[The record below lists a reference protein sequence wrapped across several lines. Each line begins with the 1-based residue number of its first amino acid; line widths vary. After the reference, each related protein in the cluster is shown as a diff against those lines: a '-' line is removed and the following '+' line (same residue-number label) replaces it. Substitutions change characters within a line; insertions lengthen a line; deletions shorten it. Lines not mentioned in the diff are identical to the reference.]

1 MGGQAPGEVRPVR
14 RFLLDTHAVL
24 FWWGSSPRLSVAAAE
39 AIGDPGSDIFVS
51 AATAWEITTKFR
63 IGKLDDIGD
72 PAIAYPH
79 LMTEHG
85 FVELE
90 VTTAH
95 GLRAGGL
102 QGAHRDPFDRL
113 IAAQAL
119 IEDLTVITRDKE
131 IAGFGCKVLW

>member
-1 MGGQAPGEVRPVR
+1 MS

-24 FWWGSSPRLSVAAAE
+24 FWWGGSPRLSATATQV
-39 AIGDPGSDIFVS
+39 IGDPESEIIVS
-51 AATAWEITTKFR
+51 AATAWEIATKFR

-72 PAIAYPH
+72 PAIAYPR
-79 LMTEHG
+79 LMAENG
-85 FVELE
+85 FLELD

-95 GLRAGGL
+95 GLRAGELYGK
-102 QGAHRDPFDRL
+102 HRDPFDRL

-119 IEDLTVITRDKE
+119 IEGLTVITRDPE